1 MKLQLT
7 FAILASVLLVS
18 AFAFNASARPQDP
31 VQQRLDAMQKDILD
45 SRTKVEQMVEELKGA
60 RKTLD
65 EAQKYI
71 DAQSKAAKAMV
82 EVLDAAE
89 KAGFT
94 FGINPESREILLK
107 GWREELD
114 ILQEGVPTPLPA
126 GKDAKDAKDPKDVV
140 KKPEEKKP

>member
-7 FAILASVLLVS
+7 FAVLASVLLAS
-18 AFAFNASARPQDP
+18 AFAFNASARQQDP

-45 SRTKVEQMVEELKGA
+45 SRTRVEQMVEELKGA

-71 DAQSKAAKAMV
+71 EAQAKAAKALV

-114 ILQEGVPTPLPA
+114 TLQQGVPTSFPTP
-126 GKDAKDAKDPKDVV
+126 KDAKDPKDA

>member
-7 FAILASVLLVS
+7 FAVLASVLLAS
-18 AFAFNASARPQDP
+18 AFAFNASARQQDP

-45 SRTKVEQMVEELKGA
+45 SRTRVEQMVEELKGA
-60 RKTLD
+60 RKMLD

-71 DAQSKAAKAMV
+71 EAQAKAAKALV

-114 ILQEGVPTPLPA
+114 TLQQGVPTPLPTP
-126 GKDAKDAKDPKDVV
+126 KDAKDPKDA

>member
-1 MKLQLT
+1 MNLQLS
-7 FAILASVLLVS
+7 FAILASVLLAS
-18 AFAFNASARPQDP
+18 ALAFNASARPQDP

-45 SRTKVEQMVEELKGA
+45 SRARVEQAVEELKGA

-114 ILQEGVPTPLPA
+114 TLQQGVPTALPA
-126 GKDAKDAKDPKDVV
+126 AKDSKDPKDT

>member
-7 FAILASVLLVS
+7 FAVLASVLLAS
-18 AFAFNASARPQDP
+18 AFAFNASAHQQDP

-45 SRTKVEQMVEELKGA
+45 SRTRVEQMVEELKGA

-71 DAQSKAAKAMV
+71 DAQAKAAKALV

-114 ILQEGVPTPLPA
+114 TLQQGVPTPLPA
-126 GKDAKDAKDPKDVV
+126 PKDPKDPKDAKDA

>member
-7 FAILASVLLVS
+7 FAVLASVLLAS
-18 AFAFNASARPQDP
+18 AFAFNASARQQDP

-45 SRTKVEQMVEELKGA
+45 SRTRVEQMVEELKGA

-71 DAQSKAAKAMV
+71 EAQAKAAKALV

-114 ILQEGVPTPLPA
+114 TLQQGVPTPLPTP
-126 GKDAKDAKDPKDVV
+126 KDAKDPKDA